1 MCSSSH
7 IQKMRTAL
15 NSQIVDEKASI
26 LKLLEMNKCHELF
39 ICIKIKNESSLA
51 PNAENILDYELAL
64 AQIVNHIWM
73 ISYLLLELVCSS
85 LSQDVFSWL
94 IIDEG
99 CWNSCL
105 QKGMLVSTYASL
117 LNRDCLVDICDLL

>member
-26 LKLLEMNKCHELF
+26 LKLLEMNKCHKLF
-39 ICIKIKNESSLA
+39 ICIQIENKSSLA
-51 PNAENILDYELAL
+51 SNSENILDHELAL

-73 ISYLLLELVCSS
+73 ISYLLLKLVCAS
-85 LSQDVFSWL
+85 LFQYEFSWL
-94 IIDEG
+94 IIDECLG
-99 CWNSCL
+99 NSCL
-105 QKGMLVSTYASL
+105 QQGMLVSL
-117 LNRDCLVDICDLL
+117 LNRDCLVDICYLL